1 MKSSINVHDRSVDV
15 PRWNGDDILNDNV
28 QIVADPQNQSDNGR
42 PDGSN
47 DDADIKQSLKIT
59 EDSKTNENCRLQI

>member
-1 MKSSINVHDRSVDV
+1 MKSSINVHDRNVDV

-28 QIVADPQNQSDNGR
+28 HIVADPQNKSDNGR

-47 DDADIKQSLKIT
+47 DDDDIKHILK
-59 EDSKTNENCRLQI
+59 

>member
-1 MKSSINVHDRSVDV
+1 MKSSINVHDRNVDV

-28 QIVADPQNQSDNGR
+28 HIVADPQNQSDNGR

-47 DDADIKQSLKIT
+47 DDADIKHNVS
-59 EDSKTNENCRLQI
+59 